1 MINVLDVATFL
12 IPPVLPAILT
22 SLQVHGQK
30 RLQGKG
36 IYCLNPRMISCSG
49 EIDVMCFDKTGTL
62 TEDSINLAGVL
73 PACGKRF
80 GLLIEEIKYKS
91 AENEH
96 LTNIIQSMAT
106 CNSLVEYCN
115 NIEGDDLDIKLF
127 TATSWKFTNIEAE
140 NNVTIKFCKEE
151 PLPER
156 IVFDENHSDN
166 AIGIYKQ
173 FPFESFLQRMLV
185 IIREASSSNYKTI
198 IKGAPE
204 TIASFC
210 DQSTVPKN
218 FNTILDTYSRKGFRV
233 LATASKPI
241 GDNLT
246 ECLNISRSELECNM
260 NFDGLLLFKNKLKPT
275 STEALSTLNKANI
288 RCIMATGDNLLTAI
302 SVAEECNMVNSGD
315 AIIKMRAHLD
325 KSKTLKVS
333 YTYAKFPN
341 ITEMTNNNMIDES
354 IETISFPYHLAI
366 DGDSYNLIR
375 THSPGLLQRLLA
387 KGTIFARMSP
397 DQKLTLIHGLQQQD
411 HRVGMC
417 GDGANDAGA
426 LRAANS
432 GIALSVAE
440 ASVASPFTY
449 KNKDIACVP
458 ELIKEGRCSLV
469 AIFGAFKYQV
479 CYCFILLGAVLIL
492 FWNGTKTGDTT
503 YVFVDIILN
512 ILPPILF
519 GTTAPYKQL
528 VPIKPIRN
536 MLSVVHQ
543 ISMYS
548 FILFQ
553 ISILYITWKILIQQ
567 PW

>member
-1 MINVLDVATFL
+1 
-12 IPPVLPAILT
+12 
-22 SLQVHGQK
+22 
-30 RLQGKG
+30 
-36 IYCLNPRMISCSG
+36 MISCSG

-62 TEDSINLAGVL
+62 TEDSIDLAGVM
-73 PACGKRF
+73 PVSDRQF
-80 GLLIEEIKYKS
+80 GSLVDEPKD
-91 AENEH
+91 NED
-96 LTNIIQSMAT
+96 LAANLIQSMVT
-106 CNSLVEYCN
+106 CNSLVEYCG

-127 TATSWKFTNIEAE
+127 TATGWKFANIEAKDD
-140 NNVTIKFCKEE
+140 VTTKFSTNE
-151 PLPER
+151 PMPER
-156 IVFDENHSDN
+156 IAFDPNNSDN
-166 AIGIYKQ
+166 AVGIYKQ

-185 IIREASSSNYKTI
+185 IIREASSANYRTI

-210 DQSTVPKN
+210 DQSTVPKD
-218 FNTILDTYSRKGFRV
+218 FNTILDAYSRKGFRV
-233 LATASKPI
+233 LATASKSI
-241 GDNLT
+241 GDNLG
-246 ECLNISRSELECNM
+246 ECLNLARSELECNM
-260 NFDGLLLFKNKLKPT
+260 TFDGLLLFKNKLKPT
-275 STEALSTLNKANI
+275 TTEVLSTLAKANI

-302 SVAEECNMVNSGD
+302 SVAEECHMVSNSD
-315 AIIKMRAHLD
+315 AIIKVRAHLD
-325 KSKTLKVS
+325 KSETLKVAYS
-333 YTYAKFPN
+333 YAKLPN
-341 ITEMTNNNMIDES
+341 VTEVTNNNMIDES
-354 IETISFPYHLAI
+354 LETISFPYHLAI

-375 THSPGLLQRLLA
+375 AHNSLLMERLLA

-397 DQKLTLIHGLQQQD
+397 DQKLSLIHGLQQQD

-417 GDGANDAGA
+417 GDGANDCGA

-432 GIALSVAE
+432 GISLSVAE

-458 ELIKEGRCSLV
+458 ELIKEGRCTLV

-492 FWNGTKTGDTT
+492 FWNGTKAGDTT

-528 VPIKPIRN
+528 VSIRPIRN

-548 FILFQ
+548 FIIFQ
-553 ISILYITWKILIQQ
+553 VSIYYVTWKMLVQQ